1 MAASIKLA
9 DIGKWPQKVVHQ
21 YHGGMVATIRTSLR
35 MHAPVLFQ
43 EAIAAVKPYQ
53 PVNTG
58 DYKRSGKVVN
68 ITDGAMF
75 FNPTKQAAIIDRG
88 RRKGVGVSREGQE
101 ALARWV
107 HLHGMDRFDD
117 NPGMR
122 RRVRAAKKARAARL
136 YARALAVGRIPAR
149 TSIGLARDARAR
161 AIAFLIA
168 RAIKRR
174 GLPAKNVISGMKA
187 ELTSRV
193 LGDVQAM
200 IAKGP
205 QS

>member
-9 DIGKWPQKVVHQ
+9 DVGKWPQKVVHQ
-21 YHGGMVATIRTSLR
+21 YHDGMVTTIRTSLR
-35 MHAPVLFQ
+35 MHAPWLFQ
-43 EAIAAVKPYQ
+43 QSIAAVKPYQ

-58 DYKRSGKVVN
+58 EYKRSGKVVN

-88 RRKGVGVSREGQE
+88 RRPGKGVSREGKE

-122 RRVRAAKKARAARL
+122 RRIRAAKKARAARL
-136 YARALAVGRIPAR
+136 YARALAAGRIPPR

-161 AIAFLIA
+161 AIAFLIS

-174 GLPAKNVISGMKA
+174 GLPAKNVISGMREK
-187 ELTSRV
+187 LTAAIV
-193 LGDVQAM
+193 NDVEAM
-200 IAKGP
+200 ISRGP
-205 QS
+205 QP

>member
-1 MAASIKLA
+1 VAATIKLA

-21 YHGGMVATIRTSLR
+21 YHGGIVSTIRTSLR

-43 EAIAAVKPYQ
+43 EAIASVKPFQ

-75 FNPTKQAAIIDRG
+75 FNPTIQASIIDKG
-88 RRKGVGVSREGQE
+88 RRPGKGVSREGQE

-107 HLHGMDRFDD
+107 HLHGMDRA
-117 NPGMR
+117 PMSKRERRHRRLMR
-122 RRVRAAKKARAARL
+122 KAGL
-136 YARALAVGRIPAR
+136 GDKSYARMR
-149 TSIGLARDARAR
+149 SQSSQESRAR

-174 GLPAKNVISGMKA
+174 GLPAKNVISGMRE
-187 ELTSRV
+187 ELTRRV
-193 LGDVQAM
+193 LNDVESM

-205 QS
+205 QP

>member
-9 DIGKWPQKVVHQ
+9 DIGKWPQKVVHD
-21 YHGGMVATIRTSLR
+21 YHGGIVSTIRTSLR

-43 EAIAAVKPYQ
+43 EAIAAVRPHQ

-88 RRKGVGVSREGQE
+88 RRKGFGVSREGQE

-107 HLHGMDRFDD
+107 HLHGMDRPTAAQMRFAR
-117 NPGMR
+117 GR
-122 RRVRAAKKARAARL
+122 RRGSAARFRKIL
-136 YARALAVGRIPAR
+136 QE
-149 TSIGLARDARAR
+149 DRAR
-161 AIAFLIA
+161 AVAFLIA
-168 RAIKRR
+168 RAIKQR
-174 GLPAKNVISGMKA
+174 GLPAKNVISGMREK
-187 ELTSRV
+187 LTGLV
-193 LGDVQAM
+193 LNDVEAM

-205 QS
+205 QP